1 MIEMIIPFA
10 GDAIGFVVSIA
21 LVASYHLYLRARL
34 RNNPNY
40 TIQAINHAARASWVE
55 YVMANSSKDIL
66 AVQTLRNSTMAATFL
81 ASTAILLIIGVLN
94 LSQHGEMFGS
104 VLHTINPDEN
114 IGARLWIIKLLP
126 LLIDFF
132 WAFFC
137 FSLAVRM
144 FNHVGYLINSANGGS
159 FSITP
164 GYVTTI
170 LNRGG
175 SYYSLGMRSY
185 YMSVP
190 LVFWLFGPVYM
201 VFASIGLITVLY
213 HVDRSPKAGQAQM
226 REENKTQESVNSGD
240 LHNVAPEL
248 LLRNKGR
255 VGTILKSSKATA

>member
-1 MIEMIIPFA
+1 MIEQLLPYA
-10 GDAIGFVVSIA
+10 KDTIGFVTSLA
-21 LVASYHLYLRARL
+21 LVVAYHVYLRARL
-34 RNNPNY
+34 RSNPNY

-94 LSQHGEMFGS
+94 LSQHGETFGN
-104 VLHTINPDEN
+104 VLHGLNAQVKVGEYMSVF
-114 IGARLWIIKLLP
+114 KLLP
-126 LLIDFF
+126 LLIAFF

-144 FNHVGYLINSANGGS
+144 FNHVGYLINSSNGGR
-159 FSITP
+159 FAITP
-164 GYVTTI
+164 TYVTTI

-190 LVFWLFGPVYM
+190 LVFWMYGPGLM
-201 VFASIGLITVLY
+201 VLSSIGLITVLY
-213 HVDRSPKAGQAQM
+213 HVDRSPKVASKRELVNVQEASPSNDERKPTELVPRQKDGVEPILQA
-226 REENKTQESVNSGD
+226 
-240 LHNVAPEL
+240 
-248 LLRNKGR
+248 
-255 VGTILKSSKATA
+255 SKVTA